1 MPTCQNSLR
10 VRGSGGRALA
20 GAGLQPN
27 CSTVSVA
34 PTLRAAR
41 RAALSRLALLFLLAS
56 PLTLA
61 DTAAEKPSVDVRRVG
76 THIGCQC
83 GCKDSVATCAMLEC
97 SFSKPAK
104 EKIAKLQA
112 AGWTDK
118 AIISQFVAEFGQTV
132 YLGDPSAYGWLI
144 PYLLIAP
151 GLALIYWF
159 VRRYR
164 KPRPIPEIGPAPDD
178 SELAKYRE
186 QIEKDMAH
194 LE

>member
-1 MPTCQNSLR
+1 MQKFRNNLLIL
-10 VRGSGGRALA
+10 ALA
-20 GAGLQPN
+20 VWPL
-27 CSTVSVA
+27 A
-34 PTLRAAR
+34 PAFAN
-41 RAALSRLALLFLLAS
+41 
-56 PLTLA
+56 
-61 DTAAEKPSVDVRRVG
+61 TAAEKPSVDVRRVAA
-76 THIGCQC
+76 HIACQC

-118 AIISQFVAEFGQTV
+118 AIIDEFVAEYGPGV
-132 YLGDPSAYGWLI
+132 YLGYPSAMGWVV
-144 PYLLIAP
+144 PYLLIIP
-151 GLALIYWF
+151 GLAVIWLF

-164 KPRPIPEIGPAPDD
+164 RPRPIPELGPAVDE

-186 QIEKDMAH
+186 QIEKDLAH

>member
-1 MPTCQNSLR
+1 MQKFRNNLLIL
-10 VRGSGGRALA
+10 ALA
-20 GAGLQPN
+20 VWPL
-27 CSTVSVA
+27 A
-34 PTLRAAR
+34 PAFAN
-41 RAALSRLALLFLLAS
+41 
-56 PLTLA
+56 
-61 DTAAEKPSVDVRRVG
+61 TAAEKPSVDVRRVG
-76 THIGCQC
+76 AHIACQC

-118 AIISQFVAEFGQTV
+118 AIIDEFVAEYGPGV
-132 YLGDPSAYGWLI
+132 YLGYPSAMGWI
-144 PYLLIAP
+144 VPYLLIIP
-151 GLALIYWF
+151 GLAVIWLF

-164 KPRPIPEIGPAPDD
+164 RPHPIPELGPAVDE

-186 QIEKDMAH
+186 QIEKDLAH

>member
-1 MPTCQNSLR
+1 MRKFRNSLL
-10 VRGSGGRALA
+10 VLALA
-20 GAGLQPN
+20 
-27 CSTVSVA
+27 VA
-34 PTLRAAR
+34 PAVAE
-41 RAALSRLALLFLLAS
+41 
-56 PLTLA
+56 
-61 DTAAEKPSVDVRRVG
+61 TAAEKPSVDVRRVG
-76 THIGCQC
+76 AHIGCQC
-83 GCKDSVATCAMLEC
+83 GCTDTVSTCAMLEC

-118 AIISQFVAEFGQTV
+118 AIIDQFVADYGPKV
-132 YLGDPSAYGWLI
+132 YRGDPSAFGWLV

-151 GLALIYWF
+151 GLALIFWF

-178 SELAKYRE
+178 PDLAKYHE
-186 QIEKDMAH
+186 QIEKDLAH